1 MRGTSCQSNAAE
13 TGFAFSR
20 FKNVWYYNSATE
32 CTLSKVNAVSLC
44 ILAKDFD
51 PEKYKALCQLLT
63 TVYAKSGDT
72 VRPGQVKTGLLC
84 NLDTCWVCAGSSA
97 EGLSRGVHH
106 RRLRW
111 GSPRQVQPARPRLKT
126 SAARD
131 ADQGIGH
138 AVRCRGDPDL
148 DSAFAQEACAR

>member
-72 VRPGQVKTGLLC
+72 VRPGQV
-84 NLDTCWVCAGSSA
+84 GSSRPSENGFA
-97 EGLSRGVHH
+97 LQ
-106 RRLRW
+106 
-111 GSPRQVQPARPRLKT
+111 PRYLL
-126 SAARD
+126 
-131 ADQGIGH
+131 GM
-138 AVRCRGDPDL
+138 CR
-148 DSAFAQEACAR
+148 FKC